1 MSGGVFMLVAA
12 RDLRLAGR
20 RRFEALLPVVFFIV
34 AASLFPLGV
43 GPEPQVLRER
53 LKEPERH
60 PHSERLCVVLVRP

>member
-1 MSGGVFMLVAA
+1 MLLAA

-43 GPEPQVLRER
+43 GPEPQVLRQIA
-53 LKEPERH
+53 PAWSGSV
-60 PHSERLCVVLVRP
+60 PFWRPCCR